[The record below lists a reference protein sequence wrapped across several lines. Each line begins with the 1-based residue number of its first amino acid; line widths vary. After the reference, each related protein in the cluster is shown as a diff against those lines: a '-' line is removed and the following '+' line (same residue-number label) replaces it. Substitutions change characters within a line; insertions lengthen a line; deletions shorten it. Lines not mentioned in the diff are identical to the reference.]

1 MTLVVPDKNQFAL
14 KSIQNQPMPKTLL
27 SVILPAF
34 VVLVAGCDHS
44 RPVTEGHKADS
55 AQRAPDFST
64 NVTMYQVKGVL
75 EEVRSEGWKALIAHE
90 DIPGYMD
97 AMTMLL
103 DVKNTNELA
112 GLKPGDQITFRML
125 VTDDD
130 GWIDHVRRTGTTNA
144 PVAAPPPV
152 VKVEELKTGAVL
164 PDYTLTNQ
172 LGQAIQLSHF
182 QGRALAFTFIF
193 TRCPFPTF
201 CPRMNNN
208 FAQVQKLMSERQSGT
223 NWHLLSISFDP
234 EFDTPERMAIYS
246 QNYHPD
252 PTHWSFATAADET
265 IRKLGGLFGLAYSK
279 DEALFSHNVRTV
291 VVDVQGRVQTV
302 FTNNEWK
309 PGELA
314 DVLQT
319 AMEKKP

>member
-1 MTLVVPDKNQFAL
+1 MKTKINH
-14 KSIQNQPMPKTLL
+14 TLL
-27 SVILPAF
+27 SIVLSAAILLSGCEPKQSHTLDSGKPA
-34 VVLVAGCDHS
+34 L
-44 RPVTEGHKADS
+44 
-55 AQRAPDFST
+55 DFHT
-64 NVTMYQVKGVL
+64 NVTAYQVKGML
-75 EEVRSEGWKALIAHE
+75 KEVREGGWKALIAHE
-90 DIPGYMD
+90 DIPGYME

-103 DVKNTNELA
+103 DVKDTNELA

-125 VTDDD
+125 VTDTD
-130 GWIDHVRRTGTTNA
+130 GWIDHVERTGVTNA

-164 PDYTLTNQ
+164 PDYTITNQ
-172 LGQAIQLSHF
+172 LGQAIQLSNF
-182 QGRALAFTFIF
+182 KGCALAFTFIF

-208 FAQVQKLMSERQSGT
+208 FAEVQKLMSDRQAGT

-246 QNYHPD
+246 QSYHAD

-265 IRKLGGLFGLAYSK
+265 IRKLGGMFGLAYSR
-279 DEALFSHNVRTV
+279 DGALFSHNVRTV

-302 FTNNEWK
+302 FNNNEWK
-309 PGELA
+309 PIELA
-314 DVLQT
+314 DALQT